1 MRHRSAALVRRYARA
16 AVRIAYLMPWSLDPD
31 AGVMKKVRAQ
41 VAVWAEHGHEVRRF
55 VLSAAGS
62 PMAAASRASVGSPGS
77 AGQAGSA
84 GQPGSAE
91 EPGSAAQAE
100 PTGGGRE
107 HGVEVFE
114 FASALDALG
123 ATRRLVDAARAWSPD
138 VVYARYA
145 PWYPALRRVARAV
158 PTVLEVNTE
167 DRREYRLTG
176 RPVRGLVNELTRRRT
191 LGLAA
196 GLVFVT
202 HQLRDHPSFSWFG
215 GATEVVPNGF
225 DLASVDPLPPSPEAT
240 PTVVFLGS
248 PGLPWHGTDRLLEL
262 ARALPE
268 VRFEVVGST
277 AEQLAGATPSPGRA
291 RGRGRRRDR
300 QRDRQRDQQ
309 RDRQGDQQGDR
320 PRDRRL
326 GGLPDNVVAHGYLE
340 RGDYAAVLA
349 RAYAAVGSLALD
361 RLGMTEGSTLKLR
374 EYLAHGLP
382 VVTGCPDA
390 DFPGG
395 APFLLEIDAARLEHG
410 GARRAGEADAVRRF
424 VEAHRGERV
433 PREALAHLDT
443 GAKEARRLAFL
454 SRVAGTR

>member
-41 VAVWAEHGHEVRRF
+41 VAVWAEHGHQVRRF

-62 PMAAASRASVGSPGS
+62 PMATASRTSPPSPGS
-77 AGQAGSA
+77 PSSAGPVGSSGSA
-84 GQPGSAE
+84 GEDG
-91 EPGSAAQAE
+91 
-100 PTGGGRE
+100 
-107 HGVEVFE
+107 GVEVFE

-123 ATRRLVDAARAWSPD
+123 ATRRLVDAARAWDPD

-176 RPVRGLVNELTRRRT
+176 RPVRALLNGLTRRRT

-225 DLASVDPLPPSPEAT
+225 DLASVEPLAPSPEAT
-240 PTVVFLGS
+240 PTVVFMGS

-262 ARALPE
+262 AAALPE

-277 AEQLAGATPSPGRA
+277 AEQLAGGTPSPGKDGAPGRK
-291 RGRGRRRDR
+291 RGRGRARRRDR
-300 QRDRQRDQQ
+300 QLDRQRDHERDRQR
-309 RDRQGDQQGDR
+309 
-320 PRDRRL
+320 

-340 RGDYAAVLA
+340 RADYSAVLA
-349 RAYAAVGSLALD
+349 RAHAAVGSLALD

-382 VVTGCPDA
+382 VVASCPDA

-395 APFLLEIDAARLEHG
+395 APFLLEIDAALLEQD
-410 GARRAGEADAVRRF
+410 GARRAGEAEAVRRF
-424 VEAHRGERV
+424 MEAHRGERV
-433 PREALAHLDT
+433 PREAVAHLDT
-443 GAKEARRLAFL
+443 EVKEARRLAFL
-454 SRVAGTR
+454 SRVADTR